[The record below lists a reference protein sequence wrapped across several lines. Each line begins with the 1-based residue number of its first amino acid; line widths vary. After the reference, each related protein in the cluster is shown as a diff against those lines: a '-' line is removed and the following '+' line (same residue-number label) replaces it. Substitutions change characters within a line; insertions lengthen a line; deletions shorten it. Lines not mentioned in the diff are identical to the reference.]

1 MKTLRILAVTA
12 AVFAAGSTFAQG
24 PSLLGDPALSLSNV
38 SVGVEAG
45 TTGYGVN
52 FGYDVTSNT
61 SLNIGWAGGSVPNVH
76 GDSISIAGVG
86 KFKTNYSQ
94 LENTSV
100 VIKYAPFTQQY
111 LNAVNLQFGTYVQ
124 DSAYRLSDKAT
135 GVQVGKVST
144 GPSVNPYLGFG
155 IAPKFNAHWGVNL
168 DLGAIYNGKQ
178 KAEDSSGNEVLLGDR
193 YRWYPV
199 AKAGV
204 SYHF

>member
-1 MKTLRILAVTA
+1 MKTLRIVVAVA

-52 FGYDVTSNT
+52 FGYDVTSDT
-61 SLNIGWAGGSVPNVH
+61 SLNIGWAGGSVPNIH
-76 GDSISIAGVG
+76 GDSISRVAGS

-94 LENTSV
+94 LQNTSV
-100 VIKYAPFTQQY
+100 VIKYSPFTQQY
-111 LNAVNLQFGTYVQ
+111 LNAVNVQFGTYIQ
-124 DSAYRLSDKAT
+124 DSAYRLSIKN
-135 GVQVGKVST
+135 GPQVGKVST

-155 IAPKFNAHWGVNL
+155 IAPKIDAHWGVNL
-168 DLGAIYNGKQ
+168 DLGAIYSGKQ
-178 KAEDSSGNEVLLGDR
+178 TAEDNFGKEVVLADR

>member
-1 MKTLRILAVTA
+1 MKTLRIVVAMAT
-12 AVFAAGSTFAQG
+12 VFAAGSTFAQG

-52 FGYDVTSNT
+52 LGYDVTSDT
-61 SLNIGWAGGSVPNVH
+61 SLNIGWAGGNVPNVH
-76 GDSISIAGVG
+76 GDSISGVAGQ

-100 VIKYAPFTQQY
+100 VIKYSPFTQQY
-111 LNAVNLQFGTYVQ
+111 LNSVNVQFGTYIQ
-124 DSAYRLSDKAT
+124 DSAYRLSIKN
-135 GVQVGKVST
+135 GPQVGKVST

-155 IAPKFNAHWGVNL
+155 IAPKIDAHWGVNL
-168 DLGAIYNGKQ
+168 DLGAIYSGKQ
-178 KAEDSSGNEVLLGDR
+178 TAEDNFGNEVVLQDR

>member
-1 MKTLRILAVTA
+1 MKTLRVLAVTA
-12 AVFAAGSTFAQG
+12 AIFAACSTFAQG

-52 FGYDVTSNT
+52 FGYDVTPST
-61 SLNIGWAGGSVPNVH
+61 SLNIGWAGGSFPSVH
-76 GDSISIAGVG
+76 GGSITLNHQ
-86 KFKTNYSQ
+86 KFDTNYSQ
-94 LENTSV
+94 LQNTSI
-100 VIKYAPFTQQY
+100 VIKYAPFTQEY
-111 LNAVNLQFGTYVQ
+111 LNWANVQFGTYIQ
-124 DSAYRLSDKAT
+124 DSAYRLSQG

-155 IAPKFNAHWGVNL
+155 FAPKIDAHWGVNL
-168 DLGAIYNGKQ
+168 DLGAIYNGNQ
-178 KAEDSSGNEVLLGDR
+178 KAEDSFGNVTVLGDR

-199 AKAGV
+199 AKLGA

>member
-52 FGYDVTSNT
+52 LGYDVTPNT
-61 SLNIGWAGGSVPNVH
+61 SLNIGWAGGNVPNVH

-94 LENTSV
+94 LQNTSV

-124 DSAYRLSDKAT
+124 DSAYRLSVKN
-135 GVQVGKVST
+135 GPQVGKVST

-155 IAPKFNAHWGVNL
+155 FATKVVDHIGVNV
-168 DLGAIYNGKQ
+168 DLGAIYSGKQ
-178 KAEDSSGNEVLLGDR
+178 QAEFSTGQEVYLGDR

>member
-52 FGYDVTSNT
+52 FGYDVTPNT
-61 SLNIGWAGGSVPNVH
+61 SLNIGWAGGNVPNVH

-94 LENTSV
+94 LQNTSV

-111 LNAVNLQFGTYVQ
+111 LNAVNLQFGTYIQ
-124 DSAYRLSDKAT
+124 DSAYRLSTKNGA
-135 GVQVGKVST
+135 QVGKVST
-144 GPSVNPYLGFG
+144 GPAVDPYLGFG
-155 IAPKFNAHWGVNL
+155 IAPKINAHWGVNL
-168 DLGAIYNGKQ
+168 DLGAIYNGKL
-178 KAEDSSGNEVLLGDR
+178 KAEDGSGNEVLLGDR

-199 AKAGV
+199 AKAGL

>member
-52 FGYDVTSNT
+52 FGYDVTSDT
-61 SLNIGWAGGSVPNVH
+61 SLNIGWAGGNVPNVH
-76 GDSISIAGVG
+76 GDSINIAGVG

-94 LENTSV
+94 LQNTSV
-100 VIKYAPFTQQY
+100 VIKYSPFTQQY
-111 LNAVNLQFGTYVQ
+111 LNWANVQFGTYVQ
-124 DSAYRLSDKAT
+124 DSAIRLSNK
-135 GVQVGKVST
+135 GGPQIGKVST

-155 IAPKFNAHWGVNL
+155 IAPKIDAHWGVNL
-168 DLGAIYNGKQ
+168 DLGAIYSGKQ
-178 KAEDSSGNEVLLGDR
+178 KAEDNFGNEVILGDR

>member
-1 MKTLRILAVTA
+1 MKTLRIVVAIAT
-12 AVFAAGSTFAQG
+12 VFAAGSTFAQG

-52 FGYDVTSNT
+52 LGYDVTSDT
-61 SLNIGWAGGSVPNVH
+61 SLNIGWAGGNVPNVH
-76 GDSISIAGVG
+76 GDSIDVAGS
-86 KFKTNYSQ
+86 KYKTNYSQ

-100 VIKYAPFTQQY
+100 VIKYTPFSQQY
-111 LNAVNLQFGTYVQ
+111 LNIMNLQFGTYIQ
-124 DSAYRLSDKAT
+124 DSAIRLSTKN
-135 GVQVGKVST
+135 GPQIGKVST

-155 IAPKFNAHWGVNL
+155 FAPKIDAHWGVNL
-168 DLGAIYNGKQ
+168 DLGAIYSGKQ
-178 KAEDSSGNEVLLGDR
+178 KATDNFGNEVILADR

>member
-52 FGYDVTSNT
+52 FGYDVTPNT
-61 SLNIGWAGGSVPNVH
+61 SLNIGWAGGSVPSVH
-76 GDSISIAGVG
+76 GGSINVEHQ

-94 LENTSV
+94 LQNTSI
-100 VIKYAPFTQQY
+100 VIKYAPFTQEY
-111 LNAVNLQFGTYVQ
+111 LNWTNIQFGTYIQ
-124 DSAYRLSDKAT
+124 DSAYRLSQG

-144 GPSVNPYLGFG
+144 GPSVNPYIGFG
-155 IAPKFNAHWGVNL
+155 IAPKLDAHWGANL
-168 DLGAIYNGKQ
+168 DLGVIYNGKQ
-178 KAEDSSGNEVLLGDR
+178 KAEDSFGNEAVLADR